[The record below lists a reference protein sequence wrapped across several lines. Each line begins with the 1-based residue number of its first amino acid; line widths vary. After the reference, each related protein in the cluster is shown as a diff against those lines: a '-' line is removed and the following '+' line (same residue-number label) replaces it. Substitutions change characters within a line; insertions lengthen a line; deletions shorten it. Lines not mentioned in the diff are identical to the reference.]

1 MSRLLAI
8 ATALFLASAALAQD
22 TRTLTGE
29 VTYRD
34 RMALAPDAT
43 LLVEV
48 TGPDRSPLAE
58 ARLPAAGRQV
68 PLPFDVELPRDAA
81 GRLRAGLFMG
91 GRVLWLSDT
100 IEVGPE
106 TPDDLGEIVL
116 QRHRPM
122 GFASAFRCGDR
133 AIRVGFAG
141 DAVVMDTGDRRVI
154 LQPVP
159 AASGTRYE
167 AEGDPGTWVWT
178 RGDSATVSIAG
189 EMLPECR
196 MTFPIDDTPYRA
208 SGNAP
213 SWSLTLAAGE
223 MMLTRLGMD
232 DMTMPV
238 TETNLTNTGDI
249 QVTAADPER
258 GLRMVLRR
266 RPTLCR
272 DTMTGMPRPETVE
285 VSLGDETI
293 TGCGGDPWSLLT
305 GRTWV
310 VEDIGGMG
318 VIDTARATIAFDA
331 TSGRV
336 YGSGGCNRY
345 TGTATLTGEG
355 LSLGAIAGT
364 MMACPQATMTQE
376 RRLFAA
382 LEQVAG
388 FDIDATGA
396 LVLHGQDRP
405 LVTARAARG
414 DSAP

>member
-1 MSRLLAI
+1 MTRLFAI

-22 TRTLTGE
+22 ARTLTGE

-43 LLVEV
+43 LLVEI

-58 ARLPAAGRQV
+58 ARLPAEGRQV
-68 PLPFDVELPRDAA
+68 PLAFAVELPRDAT
-81 GRLRAGLFMG
+81 GRLRVGLAMG
-91 GRVLWLSDT
+91 GRIVWLSDT

-154 LQPVP
+154 LQPVA

-167 AEGDPGTWVWT
+167 AAGDPGTWVRT
-178 RGDSATVSIAG
+178 RGDSATVSITG
-189 EMLPECR
+189 ETLPECR

-208 SGNAP
+208 SGTAP
-213 SWSLTLAAGE
+213 SWSLTLASGE
-223 MMLTRLGMD
+223 MTLNRPGMQEL
-232 DMTMPV
+232 TMPV
-238 TETNLTNTGDI
+238 TDADLTDAGDI
-249 QVTAADPER
+249 HVTAADPDR
-258 GLRMVLRR
+258 ALRMVLRR
-266 RPTLCR
+266 RPALCR

-285 VSLGDETI
+285 VSLGDETT

-310 VEDIGGMG
+310 VEDIGGMA
-318 VIDTARATIAFDA
+318 VTDTARATIAFDA
-331 TSGRV
+331 ASGRV
-336 YGSGGCNRY
+336 HGSGACNRY

-355 LSLGAIAGT
+355 LNLGAIAGT
-364 MMACPQATMTQE
+364 MMACPEGIMLQE
-376 RRLFAA
+376 QRLFGA
-382 LEQVAG
+382 LEAVTG
-388 FDIDATGA
+388 FDLDDSGA
-396 LVLHGQDRP
+396 LVLRGPDGP
-405 LVTARAARG
+405 LITARAAPG
-414 DSAP
+414 GSAP